1 MPRALIRRAFVAL
14 LAFGLA
20 VSAFAVPAVDDYST
34 QQTGK
39 GQVFDHAA
47 AVTPSDSADLG
58 HVSRGFIIS
67 VDGALKVDTVG
78 GETITFASGTFLVKT
93 VYNLRVKRVYT
104 TGTTA
109 TGIVVFW

>member
-1 MPRALIRRAFVAL
+1 MRYAIVA
-14 LAFGLA
+14 GLA
-20 VSAFAVPAVDDYST
+20 LALALPAFAVTVATDDFGT

-47 AVTPSDSADLG
+47 AVTPNDTNDLTK
-58 HVSRGFIIS
+58 VARGILIS
-67 VDGALKVDTVG
+67 VDGALKVDTAG

-93 VYNLRVKRVYT
+93 IYPIRVRRVYS
-104 TGTTA
+104 TGTAA